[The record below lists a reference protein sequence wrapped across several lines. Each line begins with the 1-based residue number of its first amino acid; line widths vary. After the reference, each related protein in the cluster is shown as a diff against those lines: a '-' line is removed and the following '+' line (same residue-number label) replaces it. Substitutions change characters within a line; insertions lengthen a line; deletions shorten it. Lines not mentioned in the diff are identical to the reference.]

1 MNRQRNHMRLDS
13 SHVLQTVGRC
23 GITFYLVLQYNVSC
37 FIKEVIMKVS
47 FRTENQKILEMKIT
61 QKFLPRETIE
71 ILNPG
76 MMKWEIMVQKRK
88 LSLEMHS

>member
-1 MNRQRNHMRLDS
+1 MRLDS

-76 MMKWEIMVQKRK
+76 TMKLGNNGSKKKSIFGNALLKN
-88 LSLEMHS
+88 